1 MTWLASLRGS
11 WKSLTKK
18 VIRLNKDFDNL
29 VTNAR
34 NARLLVAIE
43 KVDGIVLKEDISG
56 DNLELIKLFSDYLS
70 ELMERLPKEQY
81 PQAKLLLIQNLGR
94 LLNTERLGGD
104 GYKP

>member
-1 MTWLASLRGS
+1 
-11 WKSLTKK
+11 LTKK

-29 VTNAR
+29 GTNVR

-43 KVDGIVLKEDISG
+43 KVDGIVLKENISG

-81 PQAKLLLIQNLGR
+81 PQAKLLLIHNLGR
-94 LLNTERLGGD
+94 LLNTERLEQVTCRKENKD
-104 GYKP
+104 G

>member
-29 VTNAR
+29 VTNTR

-43 KVDGIVLKEDISG
+43 KVNGIVLKEDISG